1 MALISRTAQGMEIPA
16 RSEGSRSARPV
27 RFIGLADCP
36 ITAVRPTVTDMIPSL
51 IIPAL
56 VFWPSL
62 RYLISCISF
71 PMPAAELNEYSEET
85 ALAVGAMPFQV
96 EAIYHGI
103 SECNNQSFSPSTSF
117 LPENW
122 LCEENRS
129 LTPASRPTQDG
140 APVITIV
147 TNRLSQTRSRFLI
160 RF

>member
-1 MALISRTAQGMEIPA
+1 
-16 RSEGSRSARPV
+16 
-27 RFIGLADCP
+27 
-36 ITAVRPTVTDMIPSL
+36 
-51 IIPAL
+51 
-56 VFWPSL
+56 
-62 RYLISCISF
+62 
-71 PMPAAELNEYSEET
+71 MPAAELNESSEET

-103 SECNNQSFSPSTSF
+103 SECNNQGFSPSTSF

-147 TNRLSQTRSRFLI
+147 TNR
-160 RF
+160 